1 MSLSKVLLIIAVVSG
16 ISILSALSYVFQ
28 NYLKTDSKSKIRFL
42 KSSIGVSGLVL
53 VFSLIVNY
61 FRMGSAIGGLLSTS
75 GVLSNTLSAVKIPE
89 MPNQFGDPLVFKIIF
104 GVYSIGLLV
113 NMMWLVSSYLKM
125 RKILLDSLPSYQD
138 GISFR
143 TSSQI
148 DSPFSF
154 GFLNPQ
160 IFLPGHF
167 LESRNKTDL
176 NVILKHEQTHLGH
189 RDPQWKLISLVG
201 RSVLFFLP
209 TAYYLHRKLELEME
223 IQCDE
228 ATIQKN
234 NISLKDYGL
243 VLIETAAELQT
254 TKLNPLISY
263 MSETNLK
270 RRIYA
275 MTNKTKNRP
284 VFGFLASL
292 VLVFVTIA
300 ASAVATGIHKKT
312 EVVSVVAEI
321 YYNGALIST
330 PRIFTVLNEA
340 TTIQTKEGDF
350 DLKWQITASDSS
362 LPPMPNG
369 IELNTT
375 IEYMRDNHIFRSS
388 PRLVV
393 KSGEPASI
401 QVGNSEGN
409 TLEIRVTVDKK

>member
-1 MSLSKVLLIIAVVSG
+1 MSLSKVLLIIAVLSG
-16 ISILSALSYVFQ
+16 ISFLSSLIYFFQ

-42 KSSIGVSGLVL
+42 KNSIGLSGLVL
-53 VFSLIVNY
+53 MFSLIVNY
-61 FRMGSAIGGLLSTS
+61 FRMGSAIGGLLPTS

-89 MPNQFGDPLVFKIIF
+89 MPNQFADPQVFKIIF
-104 GVYSIGLLV
+104 GLYSIGLLV
-113 NMMWLVSSYLKM
+113 NMIWLVLSYLKM
-125 RKILLDSLPSYQD
+125 RKILLDSIPSDQD

-160 IFLPGHF
+160 IFLPTHF
-167 LESRNKTDL
+167 LESKNKTDL
-176 NVILKHEQTHLGH
+176 NVILKHEQTHLSH

-201 RSVLFFLP
+201 RIVLFFLP

-243 VLIETAAELQT
+243 VLIETATELQN
-254 TKLNPLISY
+254 TKLNPLFSY

-292 VLVFVTIA
+292 VLIFTTIA
-300 ASAVATGIHKKT
+300 VSAVATGIHKTT
-312 EVVSVVAEI
+312 EFVSIVAEI

-340 TTIQTKEGDF
+340 TTIQIKEDDS
-350 DLKWQITASDSS
+350 DLKWQVTASDSS
-362 LPPMPNG
+362 LPQMPNG

-375 IEYMRDNHIFRSS
+375 IEYTRDNHTFRSS

-393 KSGEPASI
+393 ESGEPASI
-401 QVGNSEGN
+401 QVGNNEGN
-409 TLEIRVTVDKK
+409 TLEIKVTAERK